1 MLAVVTQT
9 IPQELLQASDP
20 PGILGF
26 FSLLFFMLII
36 FYWADRASGRR
47 FWWPGRVSEV
57 HPGHGATGATG
68 PPAQSY
74 TVDRSRCLCVYFLQM
89 FRQCCGSLRFFIASC
104 LQCQGC
110 GGAAVRLNDHQGQ
123 QRLQSVFII
132 TPFYFYF
139 CTKREAVQ
147 TDRRPPQEHAS
158 IYSQPSLPLAPCALI
173 GFQRLQPLPLSPPP
187 LLTLT
192 TPTSLKLSN
201 PAAHA
206 DVAPPTLHQSCFS
219 FVGFF

>member
-1 MLAVVTQT
+1 MC
-9 IPQELLQASDP
+9 I
-20 PGILGF
+20 
-26 FSLLFFMLII
+26 FS
-36 FYWADRASGRR
+36 SC
-47 FWWPGRVSEV
+47 S
-57 HPGHGATGATG
+57 
-68 PPAQSY
+68 
-74 TVDRSRCLCVYFLQM
+74 
-89 FRQCCGSLRFFIASC
+89 SLRFFFTSC

-219 FVGFF
+219 FVVFFKNTCAGVWNTLATLALLALWWGMGGNIVFFSSL